1 MLRGKAFKRHR
12 RRPRAPLGGAEWIRK
27 LEEGAPFPLTGPHLR
42 LRLPDICPPSSAAG
56 RQLSSSSLNYLV
68 YTRMSALY
76 NLLGETL
83 VRMRHYEQAE
93 QWFRAALQAEPQHVP
108 AHVTYGSLLAMNR
121 SRAAEAERWFRRALQ
136 LAPEDPSVHQ
146 HFGQFLSG
154 QQRHAEAALRFE
166 AAADLLPSRLDL
178 ALAAASS
185 LRVAGLTGRAERFYR
200 RAVQLRPQSARH
212 HLNLGAILHLNGRY
226 DEAAA
231 CYREALRLQPD
242 DATALTNLQ
251 KLRSLMA
258 ARRPSKL

>member
-42 LRLPDICPPSSAAG
+42 LRLPDICPPSSAAACNS
-56 RQLSSSSLNYLV
+56 RACCCSQ
-68 YTRMSALY
+68 ALY